1 METSKNSRKNIHKMH
16 NIKACFKNVEKIYPK
31 RKSDDIS
38 DKANV
43 LLFLKNNIS
52 IAETAGESQ
61 DIKII
66 EKKKKIQ
73 SNKNIP
79 KEKKNICIKYKDLIV
94 ESEESEDRESHM
106 ELALRIK
113 KKRKTNIPKC
123 NNNNKIF
130 LHIHKAQAEEINI
143 KLNKKKNNSVN
154 NIILSSQKEEEE
166 NIIIRKIKKKF
177 LCCY

>member
-94 ESEESEDRESHM
+94 ESEESEDSESHM

-130 LHIHKAQAEEINI
+130 LDINKAQAEKINI
-143 KLNKKKNNSVN
+143 KLNKKKNNSVK
-154 NIILSSQKEEEE
+154 NIILSSQKEEE
-166 NIIIRKIKKKF
+166 NFFIRKIKKKF